1 MQTKQNTLYVG
12 SLAKGLKLLRAF
24 DDQHTD
30 LSLTDLMERTGL
42 DKSATQRLANTLHV
56 EGMLDKDPVTKRYRP
71 SHAWLE
77 LAFAY
82 YWADP
87 VVGRTLPKLIEL
99 SQQLGETV
107 NLAEMSGDHII
118 YVNRLPCKRTHFA
131 ATVIGR
137 RLPALMTTSGRV
149 MIATYPE
156 EERKRIVE
164 TWTLRAFTPHTL
176 LDREALGR
184 AVEQAATDGYAV
196 AASQMI
202 IGELAIAAPI
212 IGPDGR
218 SSAAIQCSV
227 SSHHYDEDR
236 LLKEILPAL
245 RDTANSISPAMRQ
258 PAVRDFTPGL

>member
-1 MQTKQNTLYVG
+1 MKTKQDTLYVG

-42 DKSATQRLANTLHV
+42 DKSAIQRLANTLHV
-56 EGMLDKDPVTKRYRP
+56 EGMLDKDPVTRRYRP

-87 VVGRTLPKLIEL
+87 IVGRALPRLIEL

-107 NLAEMSGDHII
+107 NLTEISGDHII

-131 ATVIGR
+131 ATVVGR
-137 RLPALMTTSGRV
+137 RLPALITTSGRA

-156 EERKRIVE
+156 EERKKIVE
-164 TWTLRAFTPHTL
+164 TWTLKAFTPHTV
-176 LDREALGR
+176 LDREVIGR
-184 AVEQAATDGYAV
+184 EVEKAASDGFAI

-218 SSAAIQCSV
+218 SVAALQCSV

-236 LLKEILPAL
+236 LLRDVLPAL
-245 RDTANSISPAMRQ
+245 RDTANSISPTMRL
-258 PAVRDFTPGL
+258 PAVREFTPST

>member
-1 MQTKQNTLYVG
+1 MKQNTLYVG

-24 DDQHTD
+24 DDRHTD
-30 LSLTDLMERTGL
+30 LSLSDLIERTGL
-42 DKSATQRLANTLHV
+42 DKSATQRLAYTLHM
-56 EGMLDKDPVTKRYRP
+56 EGMLDKDPVTRRYRP

-87 VVGRTLPKLIEL
+87 IVGRALPKLIEL

-107 NLAEMSGDHII
+107 NLAELSGDHII
-118 YVNRLPCKRTHFA
+118 YTNRLPCKRTQFA

-137 RLPALMTTSGRV
+137 RIPALMTTSGRA

-156 EERKRIVE
+156 AERKMIVE
-164 TWTLRAFTPHTL
+164 SWPMRAFTPHTMT
-176 LDREALGR
+176 DRAELAA
-184 AVEQAATDGYAV
+184 AVEKAVQDGYAI
-196 AASQMI
+196 ATSQMI

-218 SSAAIQCSV
+218 SIAAVQCTV
-227 SSHHYDEDR
+227 STHHYDKER
-236 LLKEILPAL
+236 LRKEILPAL
-245 RDTANSISPAMRQ
+245 WDTANAISPAMR
-258 PAVRDFTPGL
+258 PSSVREFASET

>member
-1 MQTKQNTLYVG
+1 MNAKQNTLFVS
-12 SLAKGLKLLRAF
+12 SLAKGLKILRAF

-30 LSLTDLMERTGL
+30 LSLMDLVERTGL

-56 EGMLDKDPVTKRYRP
+56 EGMLDKDPVTRRYRP

-87 VVGRTLPKLIEL
+87 IVGRTLPKLIEL

-107 NLAEMSGDHII
+107 NLAELSGDHII
-118 YVNRLPCKRTHFA
+118 YINRLPCKRTHFA
-131 ATVIGR
+131 ATVVGR
-137 RLPALMTTSGRV
+137 KLPALMTTSGRV
-149 MIATYPE
+149 MIATCPE

-164 TWTLRAFTPHTL
+164 TWSLRAFTPHTV
-176 LDREALGR
+176 LDREELGR
-184 AVEQAATDGYAV
+184 AVEQAARDGYAI
-196 AASQMI
+196 ATSQMI

-218 SSAAIQCSV
+218 SIAAIQCSV
-227 SSHHYDEDR
+227 SAHHYDEER

-245 RDTANSISPAMRQ
+245 RDTANAISPTMRL
-258 PAVRDFTPGL
+258 PAIREFTPGL